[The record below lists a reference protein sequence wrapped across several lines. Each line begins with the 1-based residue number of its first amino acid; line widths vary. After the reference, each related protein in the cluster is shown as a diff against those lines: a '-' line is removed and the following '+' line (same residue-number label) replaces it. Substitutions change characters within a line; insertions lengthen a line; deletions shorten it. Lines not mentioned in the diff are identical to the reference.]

1 PPAPVLLLTEDPASL
16 GVTYLSAALETAPR
30 GYQVQAMN
38 LADFDPRVMQR
49 YPWLV
54 IEDIGSVN
62 GTLDAALRDY
72 VQGGGSVFAASGPR
86 TQGLSALPLLGYPL
100 QGPQV
105 GSDGRP
111 LHLDITRIDSSHPI
125 LRDAAGWTS

>member
-1 PPAPVLLLTEDPASL
+1 VDHAGNGLFTVRFPGIEFAEGDNRIDVSLAQSDALADDDVRHAVFDNSPPAPVLLLTEDPASL

-30 GYQVQAMN
+30 GYQVEAMN

-54 IEDIGSVN
+54 IEDIGSIS

-72 VQGGGSVFAASGPR
+72 VQGGGS
-86 TQGLSALPLLGYPL
+86 
-100 QGPQV
+100 
-105 GSDGRP
+105 
-111 LHLDITRIDSSHPI
+111 
-125 LRDAAGWTS
+125 